1 MERTLAVA
9 AVDLGASS
17 GRVMLGEVA
26 DGRIT
31 LTAAHRFENR
41 LEPREGYLSWDVDTL
56 WSEIRTGLRRAA
68 TLAREHGLP
77 GIAAIGVDS
86 WAVDY
91 VLVGPDG
98 TRIGEAISYRDDR
111 TDAAADL
118 VAAQM
123 DPAAQYAAA
132 GIAQQPFNTIHQL
145 AVEHRLGSAPAGTTA
160 LLIPDHLGF
169 LLTGERR
176 TEVTNAS
183 TTGLLAADTQQWD
196 AGLLAA
202 AGVDASLFAPLIA
215 PGDTLG
221 QVLPD
226 LAAELELGEQSTIPV
241 IAVGSHDT
249 ASAVLAVPAESESAP
264 VAYLSSGT
272 WSLIGLELPHPIPT
286 EQAREAGFT
295 NEAGV
300 GGTTRFLK
308 NVMGM
313 WLISE
318 SQRQWAE
325 HGDPH
330 DLPILLAAAA
340 DEEPGR
346 YLIDATSPE
355 FLPPG
360 SMADRITTAAGAESL
375 SPVQVV
381 RCVVD
386 SLALAYRDALDQAC
400 TIAGVARPTALHV
413 VGGGSQNRLLNQ
425 LTADATGIPV
435 IAGPVEAT
443 AIGNV
448 AVLARALGVIG
459 PSAREAR
466 AAIRASSEV
475 EEFLPRR

>member
-1 MERTLAVA
+1 
-9 AVDLGASS
+9 
-17 GRVMLGEVA
+17 
-26 DGRIT
+26 
-31 LTAAHRFENR
+31 
-41 LEPREGYLSWDVDTL
+41 
-56 WSEIRTGLRRAA
+56 
-68 TLAREHGLP
+68 
-77 GIAAIGVDS
+77 
-86 WAVDY
+86 
-91 VLVGPDG
+91 
-98 TRIGEAISYRDDR
+98 
-111 TDAAADL
+111 
-118 VAAQM
+118 
-123 DPAAQYAAA
+123 
-132 GIAQQPFNTIHQL
+132 
-145 AVEHRLGSAPAGTTA
+145 
-160 LLIPDHLGF
+160 
-169 LLTGERR
+169 
-176 TEVTNAS
+176 
-183 TTGLLAADTQQWD
+183 
-196 AGLLAA
+196 
-202 AGVDASLFAPLIA
+202 
-215 PGDTLG
+215 
-221 QVLPD
+221 
-226 LAAELELGEQSTIPV
+226 
-241 IAVGSHDT
+241 
-249 ASAVLAVPAESESAP
+249 
-264 VAYLSSGT
+264 
-272 WSLIGLELPHPIPT
+272 
-286 EQAREAGFT
+286 
-295 NEAGV
+295 V